1 MATTNPAAVSS
12 KGKVVQISPEVTF
25 NVDPDANYTDVRVEG
40 EPTVANP
47 AETGVPVNTLQ
58 SNVYD
63 GESPITTSQFVDDAF
78 VMTTIIRAPAT
89 PGEDSIT
96 VTSLKS
102 GGYQVASSDDTTTTG
117 TPTVSAIDLT
127 AATNVLT
134 GEGCH
139 ILLPSGKYLPVLS
152 ADTTAGT
159 ITPSMQLPAA
169 PASGAAV
176 LGADTA
182 SPGAPGPTS
191 TTLSI
196 RHWNQMKASGGSNFV
211 YHQGTGCALS
221 TAGDLV
227 MERGQLPTME
237 MTFRAAQLTRGNN
250 ATFPTNSFQDGT
262 GIQVWDDILVG
273 FANSSSAGNIAASY
287 YSVIKATLSPGVNTT
302 VVPELGGEAD
312 QGGVCA
318 HMSTPTDTMPRLTLE
333 IKADEARLDDWET
346 AGGVSKYISILQ
358 YGTAAAPG
366 MGIFCPTA
374 RLIEPPVDEP
384 YGNDYEKFTLVYQLY
399 PAGYT
404 AGAASVQGNQPYYLV
419 LPSDRA

>member
-12 KGKVVQISPEVTF
+12 KGKVVQYSIESTF
-25 NVDPDANYTDVRVEG
+25 NTDPDANYTDIRVEG
-40 EPTVANP
+40 EPTVAAP

-63 GESPITTSQFVDDAF
+63 GESPITTSQFVDGAF
-78 VMTTIIRAPAT
+78 VIPTIIRAPAT
-89 PGEDSIT
+89 PGEDSFT
-96 VTSLKS
+96 VTALKS
-102 GGYQVASSDDTTTTG
+102 GGFQVASSDDTTTTG
-117 TPTVSAIDLT
+117 TPTVSAIDMT
-127 AATNVLT
+127 DATNVLT

-139 ILLPSGKYLPVLS
+139 ILLPSGKYFPVLS

-159 ITPSMQLPAA
+159 ITPSMQLPEA
-169 PASGAAV
+169 PGVGAAI

-182 SPGAPGPTS
+182 SPGTPGPTS

-211 YHQGTGCALS
+211 YHQGTGCALES
-221 TAGDLV
+221 AGDLV
-227 MERGQLPTME
+227 MERGTHPVME

-262 GIQVWDDILVG
+262 GIQVWDDLLVG
-273 FANSSSAGNIAASY
+273 FAGSATAGDIAASY
-287 YSVIKATLSPGVNTT
+287 YSVIKATLSLGVNTS
-302 VVPELGGEAD
+302 VVPELAGQND
-312 QGGVCA
+312 QGGICE

-333 IKADEARLDDWET
+333 IKADEARYDDWET
-346 AGGVSKYISILQ
+346 PGGVSKYIALTQ

-366 MGIFCPTA
+366 FGIFCPTA
-374 RLIEPPVDEP
+374 RLIEQPVDEP
-384 YGNDYEKFTLVYQLY
+384 YGQDFEKFTLVYQLY

-404 AGAASVQGNQPYYLV
+404 AGSAAIQGNQPYYLV